1 MLIPNQSGAFL
12 QDGCRIT
19 IDSSGRPNFRISIE
33 ILNKLVSVNRLNIYY
48 ALIIVTCDKCIRFI
62 DPIISGYIIPTDTVT
77 DIILIY
83 ILATLEN
90 LLGRIFVNNTISRTR
105 YSHSI
110 YRLFTGDRLRNIND
124 FDIFDNRIVTKTEN
138 ISYCNFFGGI
148 LLITFSY
155 GCLKAVNGSS
165 NIGLNRANIL
175 QCKFISGVSLN
186 DNFDLVI
193 FTADKFVAAIHKSV
207 TYSVIGHIP
216 TYIVAIVTCGIS
228 RAFIGNGIGNAVSVR
243 RSNNSKLH
251 VLNGSRAIAECVGD
265 KQLLTAI
272 VPTNSYILTV
282 KLCSYSVCKTVTCI
296 CFQYD
301 FDFIV
306 LTCNK
311 RFVVAV

>member
-90 LLGRIFVNNTISRTR
+90 LLGRIFVNDTISRTR

-110 YRLFTGDRLRNIND
+110 YRLFTGDRLRNVND
-124 FDIFDNRIVTKTEN
+124 LNIFDNRVIAKTKD
-138 ISYCNFFGGI
+138 ISNGDFLGRI

-155 GCLKAVNGSS
+155 GCLKTVNGSS

-175 QCKFISGVSLN
+175 QCKFISGVCLN
-186 DNFDLVI
+186 DNFNLVI
-193 FTADKFVAAIHKSV
+193 FTAYKFVAAIHKSV

-228 RAFIGNGIGNAVSVR
+228 RAFIGNGIGNGVTIR

-265 KQLLTAI
+265 NQFLAAI
-272 VPTNSYILTV
+272 VPTNSNILAV
-282 KLCSYSVCKTVTCI
+282 KRCNYSVCKTITNI
-296 CFQYD
+296 SFQCNFY
-301 FDFIV
+301 FII